1 MLREK
6 VYKPIL
12 PLEPTSKT
20 DAFAGCRVGS
30 CSHGCVL
37 LFCWFFF
44 FLWKHVYLICKGSKA
59 NQQEGVPV

>member
-44 FLWKHVYLICKGSKA
+44 FFFFFFMETCLLNLQGIKS
-59 NQQEGVPV
+59 